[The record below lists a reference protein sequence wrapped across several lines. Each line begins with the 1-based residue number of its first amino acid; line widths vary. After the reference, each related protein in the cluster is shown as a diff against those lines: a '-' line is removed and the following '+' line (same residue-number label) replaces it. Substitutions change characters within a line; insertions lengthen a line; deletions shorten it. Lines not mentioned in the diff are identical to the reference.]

1 MDLNHWDVAMNL
13 AMKHDELQYVESAI
27 AKYTMFL
34 IDSGNPLQA
43 VQVHIDGGQQ
53 LEAAKILVRLAC
65 QMATIKASPLM
76 VKKLYVLAAFQA
88 DASRASFDTKQHDAS
103 SSLNSFFEDA
113 WHGAEAYHFWLL
125 AHRELYASHYDQA
138 MKVHIRAHKTFVYFK
153 PSVICCQI

>member
-65 QMATIKASPLM
+65 QMATIKVTSTHFRHDHPLKCWNI
-76 VKKLYVLAAFQA
+76 VIL
-88 DASRASFDTKQHDAS
+88 
-103 SSLNSFFEDA
+103 FFS
-113 WHGAEAYHFWLL
+113 
-125 AHRELYASHYDQA
+125 HRQMQLSH
-138 MKVHIRAHKTFVYFK
+138 
-153 PSVICCQI
+153 